1 METNNFF
8 RQIAQMNITGDLHIT
23 IKQGA
28 ENNWVVSV
36 LLNNEACGDNAKNMI
51 VPCTLRGT
59 AEELDEDFFGTI
71 TSPLERASGLMV
83 NMEVFNKQLEEAQ
96 KNSAM
101 EKEKTDREKKE
112 KETRTKKYN
121 DALQKAEALEKE
133 GKFKDAWTAL
143 PKVSDFPEQAEEIRK
158 KQSVYEYHF
167 TDLFSEPT
175 EQPT

>member
-1 METNNFF
+1 METINFF
-8 RQIAQMNITGDLHIT
+8 RQIAQMNITGDLHLT

-28 ENNWVVSV
+28 ESNWVVSV
-36 LLNNEACGDNAKNMI
+36 LLQNENCGDTAKNLI

-59 AEELDEDFFGTI
+59 AEELDEDFFGVI
-71 TSPLERASGLMV
+71 TSPLERVSGLMV

-112 KETRTKKYN
+112 KETRNKKYN

-143 PKVSDFPEQAEEIRK
+143 PKVSEFPELAEDIRK

-167 TDLFSEPT
+167 TDLFSKPT
-175 EQPT
+175 ELPT